1 MKAPNIALFL
11 LPSITVAGKIK
22 NKESTSMA
30 SDDEIL
36 TFDIDVICGSLEE
49 VFKHGFEY
57 VLLKCMRV
65 TL

>member
-1 MKAPNIALFL
+1 
-11 LPSITVAGKIK
+11 
-22 NKESTSMA
+22 MA